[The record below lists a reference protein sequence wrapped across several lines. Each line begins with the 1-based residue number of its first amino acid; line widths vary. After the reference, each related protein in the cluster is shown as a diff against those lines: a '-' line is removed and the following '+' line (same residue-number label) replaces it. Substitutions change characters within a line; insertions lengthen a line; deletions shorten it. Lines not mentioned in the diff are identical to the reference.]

1 MERDFGNEVKSLHNE
16 LTDANNT
23 IQTLENDLRIQ
34 EQNDQADK
42 GRLDED
48 WKAHCQE
55 LQNTIDGLSKE
66 NQDILFELKS
76 QNDAMKTERMTFAD
90 KMRKLELRVRD
101 DEQQRADQAIT
112 PLET

>member
-1 MERDFGNEVKSLHNE
+1 VLLNGDIKKLHEDIVLMERDFGNEVKSLHNE

-48 WKAHCQE
+48 WKAHC
-55 LQNTIDGLSKE
+55 
-66 NQDILFELKS
+66 
-76 QNDAMKTERMTFAD
+76 
-90 KMRKLELRVRD
+90 
-101 DEQQRADQAIT
+101 
-112 PLET
+112 